1 MKFLLLL
8 FFTLSFFGCD
18 LFQTR
23 TAQPPNQPRSDY
35 QPPAT
40 VDDLI
45 SNFKN
50 AIVDLNT
57 QNYVASFSDSNFTAQ
72 IYHFYASNQALSL
85 YPALSDNWGVQKEMQ
100 YFNSL
105 TTKVKSNA
113 KITISL
119 NEISRNTLADSV
131 IYTASYVL
139 NIPFSDPNT
148 PEDYQGD
155 LTFKMVRDSRSFWVI
170 YSWQDNKNTNLPSWS
185 DLKGQL
191 SY

>member
-1 MKFLLLL
+1 MLSFAL
-8 FFTLSFFGCD
+8 FFFGCD

-23 TAQPPNQPRSDY
+23 TAQPPNQSRSDY
-35 QPPAT
+35 QPPVT

-45 SNFKN
+45 SNFEN
-50 AIVDLNT
+50 AIIDLNV
-57 QNYVASFSDSNFTAQ
+57 QNYVASFSDSNFTNQ
-72 IYHFYASNQALSL
+72 IYHFYPSNQAVSL
-85 YPALSDNWGVQKEMQ
+85 YPVLSENWGVQKENQ

-148 PEDYQGD
+148 QENYQGD

-170 YSWQDNKNTNLPSWS
+170 YFWQDNKNTSLPSWS
-185 DLKGQL
+185 ELKGQL

>member
-1 MKFLLLL
+1 ML
-8 FFTLSFFGCD
+8 FFALFFFGCD

-23 TAQPPNQPRSDY
+23 TAQPPNQSRSDY
-35 QPPAT
+35 QPPVT

-45 SNFKN
+45 SNFEN
-50 AIVDLNT
+50 SLIDLNV
-57 QNYVASFSDSNFTAQ
+57 QNYVASFSDSNFTKQ
-72 IYHFYASNQALSL
+72 TYHFYPSSQAVSL
-85 YPALSDNWGVQKEMQ
+85 YPVLSENWGVQKESQ

-139 NIPFSDPNT
+139 DIPFSDPNT
-148 PEDYQGD
+148 PENYQGD

-170 YSWQDNKNTNLPSWS
+170 YSWQDNKNTSLPSWS
-185 DLKGQL
+185 ELKGQL